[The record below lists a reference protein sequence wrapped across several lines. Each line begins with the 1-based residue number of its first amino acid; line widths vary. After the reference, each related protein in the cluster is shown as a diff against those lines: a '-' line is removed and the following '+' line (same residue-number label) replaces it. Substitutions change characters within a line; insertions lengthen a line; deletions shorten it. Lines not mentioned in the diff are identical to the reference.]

1 MNATLGRT
9 RIARV
14 VAVAALAAVPVLGLA
29 ACSTQLTVSAS
40 ELGTQA
46 QAALAE
52 STGGEVPPVTCPSD
66 IEAKVGNTATCSITS
81 DEGDTYD
88 VTITITSVDE
98 ATKNVG
104 LDVQVA
110 DQPRS

>member
-1 MNATLGRT
+1 MNVTLGRT
-9 RIARV
+9 RVARAL
-14 VAVAALAAVPVLGLA
+14 AVGAMAALPVLGLA
-29 ACSTQLTVSAS
+29 ACSSQLTVSAS

-52 STGGEVPPVTCPSD
+52 SIGGEVPPVTCPSD

-81 DEGDTYD
+81 DEGDIYD

-98 ATKNVG
+98 STKNVQ

-110 DQPRS
+110 DEPRS